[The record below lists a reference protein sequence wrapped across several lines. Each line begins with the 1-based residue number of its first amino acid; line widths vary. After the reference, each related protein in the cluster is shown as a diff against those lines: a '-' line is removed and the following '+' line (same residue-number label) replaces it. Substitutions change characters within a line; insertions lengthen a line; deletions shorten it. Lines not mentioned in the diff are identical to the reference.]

1 MKYYQVIN
9 INNILINITP
19 ITLNMNLEKET
30 I

>member
-1 MKYYQVIN
+1 MKFYQVIN

>member
-1 MKYYQVIN
+1 MKFYQVIN

-19 ITLNMNLEKET
+19 ITLNMNLEKKT

>member
-1 MKYYQVIN
+1 MKFYKVIN